1 MVSIFFYTSIV
12 LMIIA
17 FSVVVGGSNEKR
29 RKRWGKN
36 EYRIVKSDYYKHGL
50 VKNTSYYIQQKC
62 NVPLL
67 GIQWVKV
74 EHLIGDMGG
83 TYWVTTEYGWL
94 DQAEQAVKRLQEG
107 HKWQGH
113 KETIIKTIS

>member
-1 MVSIFFYTSIV
+1 
-12 LMIIA
+12 
-17 FSVVVGGSNEKR
+17 
-29 RKRWGKN
+29 
-36 EYRIVKSDYYKHGL
+36 
-50 VKNTSYYIQQKC
+50 
-62 NVPLL
+62 
-67 GIQWVKV
+67 
-74 EHLIGDMGG
+74 MGG

>member
-1 MVSIFFYTSIV
+1 MTIFFITFTILTLIV
-12 LMIIA
+12 FLVAM
-17 FSVVVGGSNEKR
+17 SDNNEKR

-50 VKNTSYYIQQKC
+50 VKNTTYYIQQKC
-62 NVPLL
+62 NVPIL

-74 EHLIGDMGG
+74 EHLIGDMSS

>member
-1 MVSIFFYTSIV
+1 MTIFFITFTILTLIV
-12 LMIIA
+12 FLVAM
-17 FSVVVGGSNEKR
+17 SDNNEKR

-36 EYRIVKSDYYKHGL
+36 EYRIVQSDYYKQGMI
-50 VKNTSYYIQQKC
+50 KTTTYYIQQKC
-62 NVPLL
+62 NVPIL
-67 GIQWVKV
+67 GIKWLKV
-74 EHLIGDMGG
+74 EHKISGMRDS
-83 TYWVTTEYGWL
+83 YWITTEYGWL